1 MRLLDYSP
9 HNWQQV
15 RIWSNTI
22 PEIKILDR
30 THLGGEKVK
39 YLGKN
44 YWKTTRN
51 MKVFILGATIIEVWP
66 SSNTKNLTLS
76 PGEQNRDS

>member
-1 MRLLDYSP
+1 MSLLDYSP

-51 MKVFILGATIIEVWP
+51 MKGTTIREVWP
-66 SSNTKNLTLS
+66 SSNTKTLTLS
-76 PGEQNRDS
+76 PGEQKRDS